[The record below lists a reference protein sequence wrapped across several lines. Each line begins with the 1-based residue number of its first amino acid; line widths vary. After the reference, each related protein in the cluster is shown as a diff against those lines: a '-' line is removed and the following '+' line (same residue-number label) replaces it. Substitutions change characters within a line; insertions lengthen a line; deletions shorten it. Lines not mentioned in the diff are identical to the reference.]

1 MPRGELSTLHVEG
14 ADDKHVV
21 RHLLNRHDIDC
32 SDIDIRD
39 SDGKDTLLRS
49 VDTIV
54 RAGTGRSV
62 GFVLDADEVPRNRWQ
77 AIRDRLD
84 GTGLALPDNVP
95 EEGYVGD
102 ATEFQ
107 TRVGVWLMPDNRRPG
122 ALEKFLGD
130 LVDRDDPLF
139 PHAQTSAEVAR
150 KKGAKFPEGTREKA
164 VMHTWLAWQET
175 PGLRYGAAIG
185 AFFFRH
191 DSDAALAFVS
201 WFRRVFSL

>member
-1 MPRGELSTLHVEG
+1 MPRGEISTLHVEG
-14 ADDKHVV
+14 VDDKHVV

-77 AIRDRLD
+77 AVRDRLD
-84 GTGLALPDNVP
+84 RTGLTLPDNIP
-95 EEGYVGD
+95 EKGFVGN
-102 ATEFQ
+102 AMEYQ
-107 TRVGVWLMPDNRRPG
+107 TRVGVWLMPDNRRAG
-122 ALEKFLGD
+122 ALEEFLHD
-130 LVDRDDPLF
+130 LVDSGDPLF
-139 PHAQTSAEVAR
+139 PHAQTSTTVALE
-150 KKGAKFPEGTREKA
+150 KGATFSEGSLPKA

-175 PGLRYGAAIG
+175 PGLPYGSAINARYL
-185 AFFFRH
+185 RH
-191 DSDAALAFVS
+191 DSDAAVAFVS